1 MISKII
7 TPVKRKIS
15 ILNIDK
21 IVISKI
27 SYMFV
32 IKVSSEYDYLFISE
46 ER

>member
-15 ILNIDK
+15 IFNIDK